1 MTPDAHIA
9 SAFNRF
15 GLGARPGDL
24 DRSID
29 PRGSLLRQPVT
40 ASAAPALFDELPP
53 STSYLHRE
61 AVARDERRRAK
72 QQDDTT
78 AAPGMGNGLRSLV
91 RAELEARYRYA
102 VATPDGFAERL
113 VRFWSNHF
121 AVSLDKRPASL
132 YAAPMER
139 EAIRPRIGGRFSDLL
154 IAVEQHPAMLRY
166 LDNVRSIGADSR
178 IAQRQQSKRRLGL
191 NENLAREILELHTL
205 GVDGGYSQTDVTEL
219 ARALTGWGTP
229 LPRELLETAPV
240 NAFVFRP
247 NAHEGGARTV
257 LGRRYADAGIDQA
270 RAVLTELAMHPAT
283 ARHVSTKLARHFV
296 SDEPP
301 AALIDRMA
309 RAWLRSGG
317 NLPDVYRALVE
328 SDEAWAP
335 DARKFKSPD
344 DFVVS
349 ALRALDATLPVVRLQ
364 PVLTQLG
371 EPTFTP
377 RSPAGFPD
385 TTAAWSGGDA
395 LFKRIQAAQR
405 LAQLAQSPDP
415 LAVARTALGDGL
427 DASTAATLRRAESA
441 RSGLALLFGSP
452 AFQWRA

>member
-24 DRSID
+24 DRGID
-29 PRGSLLRQPVT
+29 PHAYLLRQPVT
-40 ASAAPALFDELPP
+40 APAVPSAFEDLPP
-53 STSYLHRE
+53 SSVYLHRE

-72 QQDDTT
+72 QQDD
-78 AAPGMGNGLRSLV
+78 AAAVRTGDGLRSLV
-91 RAELEARYRYA
+91 GAELGARYRHA

-121 AVSLDKRPASL
+121 AVSLDKRPAAL

-139 EAIRPRIGGRFSDLL
+139 EAIRPRIGGRFADLL
-154 IAVEQHPAMLRY
+154 VAVEQHPAMLRY

-178 IAQRQQSKRRLGL
+178 VAQRQRGKRSLGL

-229 LPRELLETAPV
+229 LPREILEAPPPS
-240 NAFVFRP
+240 AFVFRP
-247 NAHEGGARTV
+247 NAHEGGSRMV
-257 LGRRYADAGIDQA
+257 LGRRYGDAGVDQA
-270 RAVLTELAMHPAT
+270 RAVLADLAVHPAT
-283 ARHVSTKLARHFV
+283 ARHVSSKLARHFV
-296 SDEPP
+296 SDEPG
-301 AALIDRMA
+301 AALVDRMTS
-309 RAWLRSGG
+309 AWLRSGG
-317 NLPDVYRALVE
+317 HLPDVYRALVE
-328 SDEAWAP
+328 SDDAWAA

-349 ALRALDATLPVVRLQ
+349 ALRALDAMLPIARLQ

-371 EPTFTP
+371 EPAFTP

-405 LAQLAQSPDP
+405 LAQLVESPDP
-415 LAVARTALGDGL
+415 LAIARAALGTRL
-427 DASTAATLRRAESA
+427 DSATAATLRRAESA
-441 RSGLALLFGSP
+441 RSGLALLFASP